1 MKKKQEEPT
10 VEQLMKAMAIEIRPI
25 EELKKP
31 VAHPENFDL
40 FMAKAIKIAPKEKK
54 KRTKK

>member
-1 MKKKQEEPT
+1 MKKHREPT
-10 VEQLMKAMAIEIRPI
+10 VEELMKAMAIELLPI

-31 VAHPENFDL
+31 VVHPENFDL
-40 FMAKAIKIAPKEKK
+40 FMAKAITIKPRTRK

>member
-1 MKKKQEEPT
+1 MKKHREPNVEE
-10 VEQLMKAMAIEIRPI
+10 LMKAMAIELLPI

-31 VAHPENFDL
+31 VVYPENFDL
-40 FMAKAIKIAPKEKK
+40 FMAKAITIKPRTRK

>member
-1 MKKKQEEPT
+1 MKKKKEPT
-10 VEQLMKAMAIEIRPI
+10 VEQLMKAMAIELLPA

-31 VAHPENFDL
+31 VVHPENFDL
-40 FMAKAIKIAPKEKK
+40 FMAKAITIKPRTRK

>member
-1 MKKKQEEPT
+1 MKKKKESN
-10 VEQLMKAMAIEIRPI
+10 VEQLMKAMAIELLPI

-40 FMAKAIKIAPKEKK
+40 FMAKAITFKPRTRK